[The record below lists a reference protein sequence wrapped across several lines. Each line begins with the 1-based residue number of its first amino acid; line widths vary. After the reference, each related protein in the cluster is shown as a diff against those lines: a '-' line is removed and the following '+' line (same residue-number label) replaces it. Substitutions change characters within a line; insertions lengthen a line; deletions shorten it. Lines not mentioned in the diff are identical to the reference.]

1 MHFQGRAESGAD
13 YAPQYEL
20 RIAYPSDNPENI
32 DSVLRRMR
40 KPDLALRVFT
50 VKVMA
55 GHLKYSAWCSHAMCI
70 IAFVR
75 LMYEKQTP
83 GSQIQYAGTIRTIR
97 LNIRKIT
104 TTQAV
109 LGSLCNTMQ
118 PLLARVA
125 QFISGY
131 LAHHGDPD
139 LPLPSSRTKTDHST
153 DTASSKQ
160 AQAQTAHG
168 PI

>member
-75 LMYEKQTP
+75 LMYEKHRVLRFSTLALSERS
-83 GSQIQYAGTIRTIR
+83 GSTSEKLLLLKPCWALYVTR
-97 LNIRKIT
+97 
-104 TTQAV
+104 
-109 LGSLCNTMQ
+109 CN
-118 PLLARVA
+118 R
-125 QFISGY
+125 F
-131 LAHHGDPD
+131 
-139 LPLPSSRTKTDHST
+139 
-153 DTASSKQ
+153 
-160 AQAQTAHG
+160 
-168 PI
+168 